1 MHGKVHC
8 LLRIVLRDLDA
19 RMCALVVE
27 APVVDTLWEVV
38 GRILEDRLVGIDP
51 GGVEVRG
58 VLARGQGSQHQAP
71 IIVLA
76 QLHELEADGSPVAQA
91 AAAAEQGVSS
101 QAGPLLAGTGW
112 LPIKLPATGQSGQV
126 FDLRG

>member
-27 APVVDTLWEVV
+27 PPVVDTLWEVV

-58 VLARGQGSQHQAP
+58 VLARGQGGQHQAA
-71 IIVLA
+71 VVMLA
-76 QLHELEADGSPVAQA
+76 QLHELEAHGTAVTQA
-91 AAAAEQGVSS
+91 AAAAEQGISS
-101 QAGPLLAGTGW
+101 QGGPLFASTGRLA
-112 LPIKLPATGQSGQV
+112 IQ
-126 FDLRG
+126 LRTTR